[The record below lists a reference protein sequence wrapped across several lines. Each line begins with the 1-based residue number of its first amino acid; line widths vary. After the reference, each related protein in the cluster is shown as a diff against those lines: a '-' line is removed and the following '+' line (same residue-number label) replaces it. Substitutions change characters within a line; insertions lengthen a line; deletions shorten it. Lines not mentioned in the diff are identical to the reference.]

1 MNQTKKKKGC
11 LYYIMWFFFIR
22 FIAPIGFL
30 LFFGVLGA
38 ISELISSSWSDEI
51 NTTSNTTIKPKT
63 TQETITVTKPKSKSV
78 TSQKPISDDEKYFEK
93 NTYWTTNFGP
103 KHRGLVK
110 VKQRDYYASI
120 NNRRNLTV
128 YNTWKYNA
136 LSVIR
141 NDKYKLDDVTS
152 VFKRIK
158 RDKNYS
164 RNQFADVIVS
174 FTQDIPYALI
184 DNAIDIY
191 APVEFIKKYKGDCD
205 TKTIFLYVVLKKFG
219 YDVVILNS
227 WHYGHSIL
235 GINLPTSGNNYKYYN
250 GKRYYAWETTYP
262 GWLKGQIPPKVF
274 NMNHW
279 EISLY

>member
-1 MNQTKKKKGC
+1 
-11 LYYIMWFFFIR
+11 MWFFFIR
-22 FIAPIGFL
+22 FIAPIGFF

-110 VKQRDYYASI
+110 VKQRDYYSSI

-205 TKTIFLYVVLKKFG
+205 TKTIFLYIVKHQK
-219 YDVVILNS
+219 
-227 WHYGHSIL
+227 H
-235 GINLPTSGNNYKYYN
+235 
-250 GKRYYAWETTYP
+250 
-262 GWLKGQIPPKVF
+262 
-274 NMNHW
+274 
-279 EISLY
+279 

>member
-1 MNQTKKKKGC
+1 
-11 LYYIMWFFFIR
+11 MWFFFIR
-22 FIAPIGFL
+22 FIAPFL
-30 LFFGVLGA
+30 FIIFFGILGA
-38 ISELISSSWSDEI
+38 ISELVSSSWSDEI
-51 NTTSNTTIKPKT
+51 NTTSTTTVKPKPT
-63 TQETITVTKPKSKSV
+63 PNPSPKPKSKSV
-78 TSQKPISDDEKYFEK
+78 SENKPVSEEKYFVK

-110 VKQRDYYASI
+110 VKQRDYYSSVK
-120 NNRRNLTV
+120 NRGSLSL
-128 YNTWKYNA
+128 YNSWKYNA

-141 NDKYKLDDVTS
+141 NDQYKLDDVIS

-174 FTQDIPYALI
+174 FTQDIPYNLI
-184 DNAIDIY
+184 DNDVDIY

-250 GKRYYAWETTYP
+250 GKRYYVWETTYP

-274 NMNHW
+274 NLNHW
-279 EISLY
+279 EISLN